1 MTDYKFRVLHTE
13 SSPGWGGQ
21 ENRIIEEATGLKE
34 RGVEVIIASPP
45 GSVILERA
53 REKGILTREVPMR
66 KSYDVPA
73 ILRLIRIIRDDRID
87 IINTHS
93 GKDSLLA
100 GLAGRLSGKRPAIVR
115 TRHLALPITSL
126 VTYRNLPDRVVTV
139 SKYVKNYL
147 VSEGVPESMVTAVPT
162 GVNTEVFNP
171 EMYDYTFREEL
182 GIRRDA
188 PLIGTIGILRK
199 KKGHHHLLEAIPA
212 VLRRFPEARFV
223 FAGDGPQWR
232 NLNTAIEQLGL
243 EKQVIMLGRRR
254 DVPRILR
261 ALDLFVLP
269 TLQEALGTA
278 FLEAMAMEVPVIGT
292 SVDGV
297 TEVIEHEKTGMLVP
311 PGDPGGLSNVIIE
324 LLDQP
329 ERARALAR
337 EGRKKVA
344 ACFTKE
350 RMCEGMMRVYLSV
363 LREAGK
369 A

>member
-34 RGVEVIIASPP
+34 RGADVIIASQP

-53 REKGILTREVPMR
+53 REKGIETREVPMR
-66 KSYDVPA
+66 KSYDIPA

-100 GLAGRLSGKRPAIVR
+100 ALAGRLSGKRPAIVR

-126 VTYRNLPDRVVTV
+126 VTYRHLPDRVVTV
-139 SKYVKNYL
+139 SRHVKKYL
-147 VSEGVPESMVTAVPT
+147 VSAGVPERMVTAVPT

-171 EMYDYTFREEL
+171 EIYDNTLREEL
-182 GIRRDA
+182 GIREDV
-188 PLIGTIGILRK
+188 PLIGTVGILRK

-212 VLRRFPEARFV
+212 VLRRFPEALFV
-223 FAGDGPQWR
+223 FAGDGPQWK
-232 NLNTAIEQLGL
+232 NLHNAIKRLCL
-243 EKQVIMLGRRR
+243 EKVVILLGRRR
-254 DVPRILR
+254 DVPRILQ

-297 TEVIEHEKTGMLVP
+297 TEVIEHGKTGMLVP

-324 LLDQP
+324 LLEQP
-329 ERARALAR
+329 ERAKTLAR

-350 RMCEGMMRVYLSV
+350 RMCDGMINVYLSV
-363 LREAGK
+363 LKEVGK